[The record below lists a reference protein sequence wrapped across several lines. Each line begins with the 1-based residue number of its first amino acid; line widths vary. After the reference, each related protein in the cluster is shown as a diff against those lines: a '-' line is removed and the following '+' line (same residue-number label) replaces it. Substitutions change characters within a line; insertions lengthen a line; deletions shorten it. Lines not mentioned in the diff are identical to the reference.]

1 MQRFTLNSGFQWQD
15 KNKKTLSLS
24 ILTFFLDHCSRVL
37 PRSCYAGSGYFLTTL
52 SRQHVEVFKLTYKAC
67 AICWNI
73 KYSIIRY
80 VSEGMPHGPH
90 HLHPCNKVHVEESV
104 VCIGNISKT
113 IQTSANKIGDTHLNK
128 TACDI
133 WSIFDKVYTKLRC
146 AIFPPS
152 LTLINAQS
160 ILKSWCYLKVNASL
174 KNFFFSQRKEN
185 SESDFSCREI
195 IKQLLS
201 APKETV
207 SFVSPWILM
216 FVTLCFTAS
225 WEHQIK
231 GAVGRR
237 WLLYKKDAAAHV
249 LFYMYMPV
257 DEEFKWMHVFISFS
271 AAQVCYLSYIRLH
284 SSSSTG
290 RYITSSQCCQL
301 PVGFIVSLYNTAP
314 V

>member
-1 MQRFTLNSGFQWQD
+1 MWKISEKAECSDLLWTLVFSDKTRTRKHCLCPFLLFFWTIVLVFYQD
-15 KNKKTLSLS
+15 PAMLGQG
-24 ILTFFLDHCSRVL
+24 I
-37 PRSCYAGSGYFLTTL
+37 FLTTL

-152 LTLINAQS
+152 LTLISAQS

-174 KNFFFSQRKEN
+174 KNIFFQ
-185 SESDFSCREI
+185 
-195 IKQLLS
+195 
-201 APKETV
+201 PKER
-207 SFVSPWILM
+207 
-216 FVTLCFTAS
+216 
-225 WEHQIK
+225 K
-231 GAVGRR
+231 
-237 WLLYKKDAAAHV
+237 
-249 LFYMYMPV
+249 
-257 DEEFKWMHVFISFS
+257 
-271 AAQVCYLSYIRLH
+271 
-284 SSSSTG
+284 
-290 RYITSSQCCQL
+290 
-301 PVGFIVSLYNTAP
+301 
-314 V
+314 